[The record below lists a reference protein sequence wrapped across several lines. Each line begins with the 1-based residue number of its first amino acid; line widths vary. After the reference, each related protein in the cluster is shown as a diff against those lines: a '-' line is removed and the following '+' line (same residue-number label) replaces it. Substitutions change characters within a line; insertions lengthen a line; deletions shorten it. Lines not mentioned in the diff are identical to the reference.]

1 MTIYPIAKI
10 NLGLNVVER
19 RHDGYHNIETVFL
32 PVLLNDELRVETM
45 PHAITPSDSTNDNGT
60 CRLSVSFA
68 RPEDKWQG
76 RAEDN
81 LVVKAYDLLAAHY
94 DLPPL
99 HISLRKQIPSQAGM
113 GGGSADAAYTI
124 RLINDYCRLGL
135 IHEEMHHLAASIG
148 ADCAFFINPRHA
160 YATGIGDKMN
170 YIDDMCDKRLGRNP
184 LGQLR
189 GKYLAL
195 VKPDVS
201 VSTKEAYAGIA
212 PQRPAVNCLDAI
224 ARPMEEWRDVLVN
237 DFEASIFPKIPVLA
251 QVKQDLYDDG
261 AVYAAMSGSGS
272 TIFAIFNQRPNLTK
286 YARHYNKVIAL

>member
-10 NLGLNVVER
+10 NLGLNVVECR
-19 RHDGYHNIETVFL
+19 PDGYHNIETVFL

-45 PHAITPSDSTNDNGT
+45 PHAITPSESTNANGT

-99 HISLRKQIPSQAGM
+99 HLRLRKQIPSQAGM

-135 IHEEMHHLAASIG
+135 IKEEMHHLAASIG
-148 ADCAFFINPRHA
+148 ADCAFFINPRPA
-160 YATGIGDKMN
+160 YATGIGDKLN
-170 YIDDMCDKRLGRNP
+170 CINDTQDKPYASNP

-189 GKYLAL
+189 DKYLAL
-195 VKPDVS
+195 VKPDVA
-201 VSTKEAYAGIA
+201 VSTKEAYAGIT
-212 PQRPAVNCLDAI
+212 PQRPTVNCLDALAQPI
-224 ARPMEEWRDVLVN
+224 EEWRHTLVN
-237 DFEASIFPKIPVLA
+237 DFEASIFPKLPVLA
-251 QVKQDLYDDG
+251 QVKQSLYDDG
-261 AVYAAMSGSGS
+261 ALYAAMSGSGS

-286 YARHYNKVIAL
+286 YARYYNKVIAL